1 MAKDRTMNELRQ
13 TKDTVYKVPTHDPQ
27 TGELNP
33 NYEEVTG
40 QNNPWD
46 VYGRSITES
55 HYTQYYVIH
64 REQVT
69 LNLQIEEFET
79 KEEADKK
86 RHYLRQH
93 YHDSIILDYNDI
105 NSLYLKVRSNS
116 IKKIKD
122 TNNK

>member
-46 VYGRSITES
+46 VYGRSITEN
-55 HYTQYYVIH
+55 TQTDYYVVH

-79 KEEADKK
+79 KEEADKQ

-93 YHDSIILDYNDI
+93 YHDSIILDQNDI
-105 NSLYLKVRSNS
+105 NNLYLKVRSSN

-122 TNNK
+122 INNK